1 MTRVKSLATAI
12 LSRSKWHLAPAGR
25 TTCDYGSPAPQND
38 CLAAVAFA
46 AADAGKI
53 PSGQNIQVGNGGTC
67 NDGGWGSVPL
77 DCSAQMGSWT
87 AHFKTMLGLSGVN
100 CNTGYQLVCSGA
112 PTSSSAAATSWGSAF
127 DRVFFFLV
135 PGSLCDQLLQQFHRF
150 DEELSIQGKW
160 QGGSVT
166 GVCRGWG
173 TNKVRSIVHYSL
185 GRHGRSLNEVHSCC
199 IVPLYPVYIPPV
211 NVSYCGHI
219 YA

>member
-12 LSRSKWHLAPAGR
+12 LYRSKWHLAPAGR
-25 TTCDYGSPAPQND
+25 TTCDYGV
-38 CLAAVAFA
+38 LATQSECASAVAALASA
-46 AADAGKI
+46 ANRTPGR
-53 PSGQNIQVGNGGTC
+53 NIQVGNVGTC
-67 NDGGWGSVPL
+67 NEGGWGTVPL
-77 DCSAQMGSWT
+77 GCSAQTGGDWT
-87 AHFKTMLGLSGVN
+87 AHFKTSVEN
-100 CNTGYQLVCSGA
+100 CNSGSLGYQPVCYSIQR
-112 PTSSSAAATSWGSAF
+112 TERATLTIP
-127 DRVFFFLV
+127 VTV

-185 GRHGRSLNEVHSCC
+185 GRHGRSLNEVHSYCS
-199 IVPLYPVYIPPV
+199 VPLYPVYIPPV